1 VSSLPFNPPPRQQ
14 PLLPG
19 NAPAAQQFARLLDA
33 LVVLDAE
40 RACRVADLAARVG
53 LEPERLR
60 ALISAFM
67 VAGAEALGP
76 DAPFNVS
83 WGTDERVLDSDE
95 DDDSLHARADV
106 VHLAGSRE
114 RGEWLV
120 GDLGRR
126 PVMVTDVARALLAA
140 TVMLQSDTLTPERRV
155 TLDSLVEKLSTA
167 MRATVDAPA
176 EATATALQS
185 AVRDRTRVAFRY
197 LHPWTGQSSTC
208 EVEPYDVRR
217 RRDRLVLDAGT
228 PISTYDVTGVS
239 ELEIVS
245 DPDAF
250 SPRDLPPRE
259 QRTPTVQVVLTVDG
273 HSRQED
279 WLLGGWGGRVLGP
292 TGDGRVRVALDLDG
306 DAADPGI
313 AERLG
318 VLLLQLGPTCRV
330 EEPVDLQT
338 AARSVGAR
346 LLERHS
352 P

>member
-1 VSSLPFNPPPRQQ
+1 MSSLPFNPPPGQQ
-14 PLLPG
+14 ALLPG
-19 NAPAAQQFARLLDA
+19 NAPAAEQFARLLDA

-40 RACRVADLAARVG
+40 RSCRVADLAARVG

-95 DDDSLHARADV
+95 DDDALHGKADV
-106 VHLAGSRE
+106 VHLAGTRE
-114 RGEWLV
+114 SGEWLV

-126 PVMVTDVARALLAA
+126 PVMVKDVARALLAA
-140 TVMLQSDTLTPERRV
+140 TVMLQSDTITPERRLAV
-155 TLDSLVEKLSTA
+155 QTLVGKLATA
-167 MRATVDAPA
+167 MRASVDPPA
-176 EATATALQS
+176 EATAAGLQR
-185 AVRDRTRVAFRY
+185 AVRERTRVTFRY
-197 LHPWTGQSSTC
+197 LHPWTGESSTY

-217 RRDRLVLDAGT
+217 RRDRLVLDAG
-228 PISTYDVTGVS
+228 PPVATYDVTGVS
-239 ELEIVS
+239 ELAVVS
-245 DPDAF
+245 EPDAF
-250 SPRDLPPRE
+250 TAPDLPPRE
-259 QRTPTVQVVLTVDG
+259 ERTPLVQVVLRVDG
-273 HSRQED
+273 HSRQEG
-279 WLLGGWGGRVLGP
+279 WLLGGWSGRVLGP
-292 TGDGRVRVALDLDG
+292 TGDGRVRVAIDLDG
-306 DAADPGI
+306 DAADPGV

-330 EEPVDLQT
+330 EEPAELQ
-338 AARSVGAR
+338 AAALSVGAR